1 MNYLVVCQSTPD
13 KRNMVQQVFLALTM
27 YGDPGWKVNKGNY
40 TIFNPI
46 TNYRIDF
53 KTITQMS
60 WVDGVVYRDIYRSLL
75 YNHTE
80 TFEVKRIYDTYIRR
94 TRQKHGKTDR
104 FLEKL
109 MKRMKSGDASS
120 REKGQYQWHIQ

>member
-27 YGDPGWKVNKGNY
+27 YGDPGWKVNKVNY

-46 TNYRIDF
+46 TNSRIDF

-60 WVDGVVYRDIYRSLL
+60 WMDGVVYRDIYRSLL

-94 TRQKHGKTDR
+94 TRQKYGKTDR